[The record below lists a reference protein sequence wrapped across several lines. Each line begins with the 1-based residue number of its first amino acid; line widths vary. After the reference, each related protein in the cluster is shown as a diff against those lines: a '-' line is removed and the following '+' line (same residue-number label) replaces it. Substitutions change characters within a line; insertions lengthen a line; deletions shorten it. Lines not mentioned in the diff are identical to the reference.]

1 MPKTIAYS
9 GAQGT
14 GKTTA
19 AHQQVVDIKQSM
31 TGDQLNVYFLGE
43 FAEKC
48 PFPINREA
56 TEETQSWLFHS
67 QIKAELE
74 ARARFDIVVQ
84 DRTIID
90 VIAYTLVAGFTSLA
104 DAMTA
109 YAAHHINYYDVVYVK
124 TIEANQYCYPDGI
137 RDVDPSYRKDVQQA
151 IFSLYDALADPDTY
165 PGAVYHV

>member
-1 MPKTIAYS
+1 MTKTIAYS

-19 AHQQVVDIKQSM
+19 AHQQMVDIKHSIP
-31 TGDQLNVYFLGE
+31 GRSSSVFFLGE

-48 PFPINREA
+48 PFPINRA
-56 TEETQSWLFHS
+56 ASEETQAWLFHS

-74 ARARFDIVVQ
+74 ARSRFDVVVQ

-90 VIAYTLVAGFTSLA
+90 VIAYTMVAGFTSLA

-109 YAAHHINYYDVVYVK
+109 YARQHINYYDVVYIK
-124 TIEANQYCYPDGI
+124 TIEANHHCHQDGI
-137 RDVDPSYRKDVQQA
+137 RDVDLGFRKEIQQA
-151 IFSLYDALADPDTY
+151 IFFLYDKLADPDTY

>member
-19 AHQQVVDIKQSM
+19 AHQQVIDTKMSNLGKNIR
-31 TGDQLNVYFLGE
+31 VYFLHSPSSN
-43 FAEKC
+43 C
-48 PFPINREA
+48 PFPINRKA
-56 TEETQSWLFHS
+56 TEETQAWLFHA

-74 ARARFDIVVQ
+74 ARSRFDVVVQ

-90 VIAYTLVAGFTSLA
+90 VIAYTWVAGFTTLA

-109 YAAHHINYYDVVYVK
+109 YARHYINCYDTVYVK
-124 TIEANQYCYPDGI
+124 TIEANNHCFHDGI
-137 RDVDPSYRKDVQQA
+137 RDVDPDFRKQIQQA
-151 IFSLYDALADPDTY
+151 IFFLYDELADPDTY
-165 PGAVYHV
+165 PGTVFHV